1 MKINSLSE
9 QTFYIL
15 LSLLSE
21 PLHGYG
27 IIKKVEVMSNG
38 NIVLAAG
45 TLYGAIDNLKKSKLI
60 EQIKTE
66 DISKRKVYK
75 LTEDGLDILMKEY
88 DRLKQLC
95 KIAEYI
101 IERREE

>member
-60 EQIKTE
+60 EQLKTE

-88 DRLKQLC
+88 DRLTQ
-95 KIAEYI
+95 
-101 IERREE
+101 

>member
-60 EQIKTE
+60 IN
-66 DISKRKVYK
+66 
-75 LTEDGLDILMKEY
+75 LMF
-88 DRLKQLC
+88 LLS
-95 KIAEYI
+95 
-101 IERREE
+101 

>member
-27 IIKKVEVMSNG
+27 IIKKCK
-38 NIVLAAG
+38 
-45 TLYGAIDNLKKSKLI
+45 LKK
-60 EQIKTE
+60 
-66 DISKRKVYK
+66 
-75 LTEDGLDILMKEY
+75 
-88 DRLKQLC
+88 
-95 KIAEYI
+95 
-101 IERREE
+101 